1 MTDGL
6 QTIRTGERFRF
17 HVSVESPGRAE
28 FVSALDQPHSAEYNR

>member
-1 MTDGL
+1 VTDGL
-6 QTIRTGERFRF
+6 QTIRTGERVRF